1 MTQTSSD
8 QRPRVVVLYEGR
20 KRSEWR
26 WITHH
31 MPEIDWVLVPAP
43 TSRGKIADR
52 LGTLR
57 AAIQAAWA
65 GRRGALVVSLGPG
78 LASALEIAR
87 RLLRVRTPHV
97 TYFLNFTNLPRGP
110 SHARLSISYR
120 TIDRLVVSATAER
133 QIYAEHFG
141 LDPGRIDVVL
151 WGVNPPDCS
160 DKLPD
165 GAPYVCAVGGNARD
179 YGLLMNVAAARPHMR
194 FIIVVRPQNLAG
206 LDIPPNVEVR
216 ANIPFPDAMA
226 VVKGSRV
233 MALPLATTETPCGH
247 VTIVAAQYLGTPI
260 VITASNGVED
270 YIRDGETGLTVEA
283 GSAEAMGAAIDRLW
297 NDPAEAKRIADAA
310 QAFVE
315 AECTEL
321 NYVKH
326 LRGLLAPQG

>member
-1 MTQTSSD
+1 MTQTSPD
-8 QRPRVVVLYEGR
+8 QRRRAVVLYEGE
-20 KRSEWR
+20 RSDWR

-31 MPEIDWVLVPAP
+31 MPEIDWVLVNAP
-43 TSRGKIADR
+43 ISRGKIADR
-52 LGTLR
+52 LGTL
-57 AAIQAAWA
+57 AAAMRAAWA

-97 TYFLNFTNLPRGP
+97 SYYLNFTALPRGA
-110 SHARLSISYR
+110 SHARLSASYR

-133 QIYAEHFG
+133 EIYAAHFG

-151 WGVNPPDCS
+151 WGVDPPERS
-160 DKLPD
+160 DNLPD

-206 LDIPPNVEVR
+206 LDIPANVEVR

-226 VVKGSRV
+226 VVGGARL

-260 VITASNGVED
+260 VITDSRGVED
-270 YIRDGETGLTVEA
+270 YVRDGETGLTVEA
-283 GSAEAMGAAIDRLW
+283 GSVEAMGAAIDRLW
-297 NDPAEAKRIADAA
+297 NEPAEARRIAGAA

-315 AECTEL
+315 ADCTEL
-321 NYVKH
+321 NYVRH
-326 LRGLLAPQG
+326 LRGLLAGRE